1 MCGKEDYPEA
11 YANGFADFYY
21 ERYKVNEGV
30 LIPRPD
36 TELLVEAA
44 LAVCGA
50 LKNPM
55 GDVAKVLPLA
65 ASGSGSQFSEPLEI
79 ADLCT
84 GTGCVGISVSNA
96 LVRAG
101 RDVHCVLV
109 DVSDAA
115 FTCAKSNLNVA
126 LGDVEVRKCDIMSD
140 DFSLEGGLS
149 VITSNPPY
157 ITDDEM
163 NELPLSVRYEPELAL
178 RGGEDGLVFYRRLCK
193 IAQRSL
199 MPGGYLLVEHG
210 YLQQDSVIRIFEE
223 NGFSDVLGLKDY
235 GGNPRVVLGKWRI

>member
-1 MCGKEDYPEA
+1 MCGKDGRPDYPDA
-11 YANGFADFYY
+11 YREGVQDFYY
-21 ERYKVNEGV
+21 ETYKVNEGV

-50 LKNPM
+50 LPSPM
-55 GDVAKVLPLA
+55 GDVTKVTPSVTTSTLH
-65 ASGSGSQFSEPLEI
+65 I

-101 RDVHCVLV
+101 RDVRCILV
-109 DVSDAA
+109 DVSDEAVS
-115 FTCAKSNLNVA
+115 CAKSNLDVA
-126 LGDVEVRKCDIMSD
+126 LGDVEVRKSDIMSD
-140 DFSLEGGLS
+140 DLDIGNGLS

-163 NELPLSVRYEPELAL
+163 EELPLSVKYEPELAL
-178 RGGEDGLVFYRRLCK
+178 RGGEDGLVFYHRLCK
-193 IAQRSL
+193 IAQNCL
-199 MPGGYLLVEHG
+199 ADGGWLIVEHG
-210 YLQQDSVIRIFEE
+210 YLQQDDVMKIFTD
-223 NGFSDVLGLKDY
+223 NGFCNVMGLKDF
-235 GGNPRVVLGKWRI
+235 GGNPRVVLGMWRR